1 METVS
6 ITFNAQQLSIIGE
19 ALGNLAYRIA
29 DPVVRHINQ
38 QIAQQTTEGE
48 PQNDKPNNDADKKD
62 VTDGLK
68 N

>member
-38 QIAQQTTEGE
+38 QIAQQNNEGSAHIDE
-48 PQNDKPNNDADKKD
+48 SNNDANKKD

>member
-29 DPVVRHINQ
+29 DPVVKHINQ
-38 QIAQQTTEGE
+38 QIIQQTNEVMPHSDET
-48 PQNDKPNNDADKKD
+48 NNDVNKKD
-62 VTDGLK
+62 VTNGLK
-68 N
+68 K

>member
-38 QIAQQTTEGE
+38 QIAQQTNEME
-48 PQNDKPNNDADKKD
+48 PQSDEPIYDADKKD
-62 VTDGLK
+62 VNDGIK

>member
-29 DPVVRHINQ
+29 GPVVEHINQ
-38 QIAQQTTEGE
+38 QIIQQTNEGMHHCDE
-48 PQNDKPNNDADKKD
+48 TNNDAVKA
-62 VTDGLK
+62 VM
-68 N
+68 

>member
-38 QIAQQTTEGE
+38 QIAQQTNDETPHRDE
-48 PQNDKPNNDADKKD
+48 PINDADKKD
-62 VTDGLK
+62 VNDGIK

>member
-38 QIAQQTTEGE
+38 QISQQN
-48 PQNDKPNNDADKKD
+48 NDGAPRSDDPNNDANKKD

>member
-29 DPVVRHINQ
+29 DPVVKHINQ
-38 QIAQQTTEGE
+38 QIIQQTNEVMPHSDET
-48 PQNDKPNNDADKKD
+48 NNDVNKRM
-62 VTDGLK
+62 
-68 N
+68 

>member
-38 QIAQQTTEGE
+38 QIIQQTNEGVPHSDE
-48 PQNDKPNNDADKKD
+48 TNNDVNKKD

>member
-29 DPVVRHINQ
+29 DPVVKHINQ
-38 QIAQQTTEGE
+38 QIIQQTNEVMPHSDET
-48 PQNDKPNNDADKKD
+48 NNDVNKKD
-62 VTDGLK
+62 VTDGIK
-68 N
+68 K

>member
-29 DPVVRHINQ
+29 DPVVKHINQ
-38 QIAQQTTEGE
+38 QIIQQTNEGMPHSDE
-48 PQNDKPNNDADKKD
+48 TNNDVNKKD

-68 N
+68 K

>member
-29 DPVVRHINQ
+29 DPVVRHINH
-38 QIAQQTTEGE
+38 QIIQQTNEGVPHSDE
-48 PQNDKPNNDADKKD
+48 TNNDVNKKD

>member
-29 DPVVRHINQ
+29 DPVVKHINQ
-38 QIAQQTTEGE
+38 QIIQQTNVGVPHSDET
-48 PQNDKPNNDADKKD
+48 NNDVNKKD

>member
-19 ALGNLAYRIA
+19 ALGNLPYRIA
-29 DPVVRHINQ
+29 EPVVKHINQ
-38 QIAQQTTEGE
+38 QIAQQSNQAVPHSDQTD
-48 PQNDKPNNDADKKD
+48 NYADKKD
-62 VTDGLK
+62 MTDGLK

>member
-29 DPVVRHINQ
+29 DPVVKHINQ
-38 QIAQQTTEGE
+38 QIIQQTNEVMPHSDET
-48 PQNDKPNNDADKKD
+48 NNDVNKKD

-68 N
+68 K

>member
-38 QIAQQTTEGE
+38 QISQQSNEVA
-48 PQNDKPNNDADKKD
+48 PQSDESNNDADKKD
-62 VTDGLK
+62 VNDGIK

>member
-29 DPVVRHINQ
+29 DPVVKHINQ
-38 QIAQQTTEGE
+38 QIAQQEEQEKLNTPERTEE
-48 PQNDKPNNDADKKD
+48 IDDSVSEAK
-62 VTDGLK
+62 L
-68 N
+68 